1 MGGGAVTRIDKVVAV
16 AEFVIRIMVV
26 VFVFCGIDFANGRL
40 YEKGMAIG
48 MIYLLMN
55 FDRGGE
61 A

>member
-1 MGGGAVTRIDKVVAV
+1 MTRIDKVVAV